1 MSTNTAKEQTLRLF
15 SQNAQGPALDI
26 EMFMADCE
34 SRRLAARTL
43 TIYRHQLARFHEWAH
58 PRTAANV
65 TAHDVRTYMLHL
77 AREHNAGGQHQA
89 YRVLRTFFRWLLA
102 EGVIAENPI
111 SRVKPPRVRDEP
123 LEPVPLPDV
132 AAMLATCESRDPLD
146 LRDKALLLVLLDTA
160 CRAGELLAATVGD
173 LDLKAGALVLRVTKS
188 GKRRVVFVGVKA
200 RRAVLAYLRKRGDL
214 SDSAPLFATRGG
226 TRLSY
231 WGLRQMLRRRADRA
245 EVTAPSAHAFRRA
258 ACLALLRNGA
268 DVFTVQA
275 LAGHADLSTTRRYLK
290 LLSDDLQREH
300 AEYSPADRLLSR

>member
-15 SQNAQGPALDI
+15 SQNAQGLALDI

-43 TIYRHQLARFHEWAH
+43 TIYRHQLARFREWVH
-58 PRTAANV
+58 PRAAANI
-65 TAHDVRTYMLHL
+65 TAHDIRTYMLHL

-102 EGVIAENPI
+102 EGVIAENPM

-188 GKRRVVFVGVKA
+188 GKRRVVFMGARARKA
-200 RRAVLAYLRKRGDL
+200 TLAYLRARGDVG
-214 SDSAPLFATRGG
+214 DDGPLFATRTGG
-226 TRLSY
+226 ALTY
-231 WGLRQMLRRRADRA
+231 AGLRQVLRRRALA
-245 EVTAPSAHAFRRA
+245 AGVKEPSAHAFRRA